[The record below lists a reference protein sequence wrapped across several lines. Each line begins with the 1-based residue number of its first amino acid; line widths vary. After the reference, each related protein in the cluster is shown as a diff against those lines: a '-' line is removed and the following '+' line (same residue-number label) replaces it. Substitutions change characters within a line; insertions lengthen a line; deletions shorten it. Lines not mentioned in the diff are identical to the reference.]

1 MGKKEHVTTGKKH
14 NSPER
19 LLSKASSSSTTN
31 PKKTETD
38 LPISQTTVS
47 SSVSSSA
54 PKTPISSCRSHPT
67 SSKASSASLTQ
78 RNLPKKKWFTSGSQ
92 VSTHFLTITSTG
104 GTKHF
109 TTCQNSKPKSTGNPS
124 TCFMDMPAIK
134 NAMFTRVFAM
144 GCSAR
149 LSIVIFLLIK
159 DGKTADALIKEDLRQ
174 KLIFK
179 HYPEKYLRYIK
190 AFTDKCLDNYLAEKY
205 AEECSKTQMVN
216 LEIDPSE
223 INKKIEN
230 LETKCD

>member
-1 MGKKEHVTTGKKH
+1 
-14 NSPER
+14 
-19 LLSKASSSSTTN
+19 
-31 PKKTETD
+31 
-38 LPISQTTVS
+38 
-47 SSVSSSA
+47 
-54 PKTPISSCRSHPT
+54 
-67 SSKASSASLTQ
+67 
-78 RNLPKKKWFTSGSQ
+78 
-92 VSTHFLTITSTG
+92 
-104 GTKHF
+104 
-109 TTCQNSKPKSTGNPS
+109 
-124 TCFMDMPAIK
+124 MDMPAIK